1 MLFAWS
7 AREELDAQEAREVPV
22 GWKASMVA
30 LLAWGAMVELL
41 AQGSGKML
49 TVQGAKLVP
58 VAQGG
63 AGIGDSEMASLAV
76 SERSGVSG
84 TISMTVSQKT
94 ETSEHGTVPV
104 NIMSIVV
111 VIVTATIEQ
120 GELEIQS
127 ASVAE
132 KRDLEAQEI
141 LTASLRR
148 CRRPENR
155 ESGRPR
161 QPSRYSPTPT
171 FYLWQLRVCVQSRHT

>member
-1 MLFAWS
+1 M
-7 AREELDAQEAREVPV
+7 
-22 GWKASMVA
+22 
-30 LLAWGAMVELL
+30 ELL

-63 AGIGDSEMASLAV
+63 AGIGGSEMASLAV

-94 ETSEHGTVPV
+94 GTSEHGTVPL
-104 NIMSIVV
+104 NILSIVV

-132 KRDLEAQEI
+132 TRDLEAQEI
-141 LTASLRR
+141 LTASLA
-148 CRRPENR
+148 EM
-155 ESGRPR
+155 
-161 QPSRYSPTPT
+161 
-171 FYLWQLRVCVQSRHT
+171 